1 MDNRLENLLK
11 SKNCFFIHYAS
22 DGFYNGMPPAPRIS
36 CISIYNDSLDK
47 RINFSIDNFN
57 KVQSIEDAEKMLLY
71 DFKSFIELKPDISFI
86 HWNMGADGFGFKAI
100 WARAKELGI
109 ELPEIPQENM
119 FDLSSYVAYISEKR
133 LSIKQI
139 LWFNSLLDRQ
149 YLDGKD
155 EALYFSQH
163 KFKEISASV
172 SLKVVGLSY
181 VVESIKDGTLKTEK
195 VFAEP
200 NDGLTKEERRAR
212 ALERDAAREEMLRDM
227 VNHNKLALQKRQK
240 ALDEYLSKVDELEP
254 EYVEQEE
261 SGIFFFD
268 FGHPVISLFANWF
281 ANR

>member
-1 MDNRLENLLK
+1 MDKKLQNLIQNE
-11 SKNCFFIHYAS
+11 NCFFIHYAS
-22 DGFYNGMPPAPRIS
+22 DGFYSGFSPAPRIS
-36 CISIYNDSLDK
+36 CISIFRDHMQT
-47 RINFSIDNFN
+47 RVNFSIDKFYPSHP
-57 KVQSIEDAEKMLLY
+57 VDESEKMLLY
-71 DFKSFIELKPDISFI
+71 DFKSFIELNDNIQFI
-86 HWNMGADGFGFKAI
+86 HWNMNADGFGFKAI

-109 ELPEIPQENM
+109 ELPEIPKENL

-155 EALYFSQH
+155 EAIYFSQH
-163 KFKEISASV
+163 KFKEISDSV

-181 VVESIKDGTLKTEK
+181 IVDAIKDGSLKTEK

-212 ALERDAAREEMLRDM
+212 ALKIEAAREEMLRDI
-227 VNHNKLALQKRQK
+227 VYNNKLVLQKQQK
-240 ALDEYLSKVDELEP
+240 ALDEYFDKA
-254 EYVEQEE
+254 EYREE
-261 SGIFFFD
+261 HSLLFFD
-268 FGHPVISLFANWF
+268 FEHPLVSLFANWF

>member
-11 SKNCFFIHYAS
+11 NKNCYFIHYAS
-22 DGFYNGMPPAPRIS
+22 DGFYNGLSPAPRIS
-36 CISIYNDSLDK
+36 CISIFKDHMQT
-47 RINFSIDNFN
+47 RVNFSIDKFYPSH
-57 KVQSIEDAEKMLLY
+57 SIEDAEKMLLY
-71 DFKSFIELKPDISFI
+71 DFKSFIEFKNNISFI

-109 ELPEIPQENM
+109 ELPEIQKENL

-155 EALYFSQH
+155 EALYFCQH
-163 KFKEISASV
+163 KFKEISDSV

-181 VVESIKDGTLKTEK
+181 VADAIKDGTLKTEK
-195 VFAEP
+195 VFAVP

-212 ALERDAAREEMLRDM
+212 ALKIEAAREEMLRDM
-227 VNHNKLALQKRQK
+227 VNHNKLVLQKRQK
-240 ALDEYLSKVDELEP
+240 ALDEYLDRAEDYEP
-254 EYVEQEE
+254 EYREE
-261 SGIFFFD
+261 HSLFFFD
-268 FGHPVISLFANWF
+268 FEHPLVSLFANWF